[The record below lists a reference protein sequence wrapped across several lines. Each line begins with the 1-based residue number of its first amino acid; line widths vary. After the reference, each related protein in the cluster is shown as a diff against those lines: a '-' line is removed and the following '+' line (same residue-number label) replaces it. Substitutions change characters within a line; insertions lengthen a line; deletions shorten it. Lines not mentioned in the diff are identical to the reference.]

1 MNVLRKYV
9 PWVEIDLMNDKMIRI
24 VFLLLNQKLNTLNV
38 NRWEDSFSSDVVLC
52 NHSKTGVIKM
62 INVKHLVK
70 RDSDGRV
77 KFEIFTNEDFDC
89 VEIRYQYDAK
99 GNLSERLASYNEY
112 IIKTKYCYDS
122 EKRLVS
128 EHIEESYNDKNIASY
143 ENKSVY
149 DSDGNM
155 KQYIWGESKCTID
168 FAHSF
173 NFAYSDDKKLLKKE
187 LIFSGGNKQ
196 VYDYIYDSS
205 GRMTHKKCKYTNV
218 IYSTETDTEYF
229 YDADGNV
236 IKIICT
242 NADNKQTITDFL
254 YENGLKKKSI
264 VSYSGSMFKREYS
277 YEYDSKGR
285 KIKQEYINQY
295 GDLVTTVFFY
305 DEFDNEIFEF
315 VYDSEDRIIEKIIL
329 NYKREFWQYAA
340 NNGKLIKHKI
350 SSDQKC
356 HSEEYEYDA
365 NGNITKEIVCYDDGK
380 KSYTENF
387 YDENSN
393 LIRHIVTAT
402 DGGSVVYRNKYNSD
416 NTLIEES
423 LTDADGR
430 TVVLKYSF
438 NSNGETLVEIDNSE
452 NANYDI
458 DWSGDLFP
466 KW

>member
-1 MNVLRKYV
+1 MGEIFLSHPLFYTSITTNKGAMN
-9 PWVEIDLMNDKMIRI
+9 M
-24 VFLLLNQKLNTLNV
+24 LN
-38 NRWEDSFSSDVVLC
+38 
-52 NHSKTGVIKM
+52 I
-62 INVKHLVK
+62 KHLIK
-70 RDSDGRV
+70 RDNNGRV
-77 KFEIFTNEDFDC
+77 SGEFFTNDGNDC

-99 GNLSERLASYNEY
+99 DNLSERLASYYEY
-112 IIKTKYCYDS
+112 SIKTKYCYDS

-128 EHIEESYNDKNIASY
+128 EYIEESYNDKNIASY
-143 ENKSVY
+143 ENKFVY
-149 DSDGNM
+149 DSDGNL
-155 KQYIWGESKCTID
+155 KQEIRGKVMCTI
-168 FAHSF
+168 
-173 NFAYSDDKKLLKKE
+173 NYTYSNDKKPVKKE
-187 LIFSGGNKQ
+187 IVFSAGHKQ
-196 VYDYIYDSS
+196 IYDYIYDSS
-205 GRMTHKKCKYTNV
+205 GRMTHKKCTYTNG
-218 IYSTETDTEYF
+218 IYADRDTEYF

-242 NADNKQTITDFL
+242 NTDNKQSITDL
-254 YENGLKKKSI
+254 VYENGLEKKRT
-264 VSYSGSMFKREYS
+264 VSYSDTMFKRAFIFD
-277 YEYDSKGR
+277 YDYKGR

-295 GDLVTTVFFY
+295 CDLVTTVFFY

-350 SSDQKC
+350 SSEKKC

-402 DGGSVVYRNKYNSD
+402 DGSSVVYRYKYNSD

-458 DWSGDLFP
+458 DWCGDLFP